1 MKLIQVKS
9 VLSKWL
15 LTAIL
20 ILGFFTFSGLTIQI
34 ASQVNKPGSTLVA
47 GTVKKTSRSIS
58 YKAALKA
65 VNKCVVSDLISRYS
79 SIQILSFLHNQEA
92 DIEIKQASK
101 LFVPKKKIRNFFVI
115 RNYCPS
121 SGDDLPFAG

>member
-1 MKLIQVKS
+1 MKSVPIKS

-34 ASQVNKPGSTLVA
+34 ASRLNKPDTTLI
-47 GTVKKTSRSIS
+47 TVSVHKASRSIS

-65 VNKCVVSDLISRYS
+65 ANQYVFPDLIFGYQSM
-79 SIQILSFLHNQEA
+79 QILSFLHSQEA
-92 DIEIKQASK
+92 DIEIKKASS
-101 LFVPKKKIRNFFVI
+101 LFVPNKQIRNPFLI
-115 RNYCPS
+115 RASRPS
-121 SGDDLPFAG
+121 FSDGLTFIG